1 MVLNKTYGI
10 NFPFKPSQEGTYLSL
25 TKTVKD
31 EVRADLLHLI
41 LTRKGSR
48 YYLPDF
54 GTRMYEFIFEPMDGQ
69 TFEVIKDDIRTAV
82 RKYIPNL
89 EIENIT
95 ISPYVDL
102 DDTNES
108 DITKLTFEE
117 EPAEY
122 QMFDIFRTAGQG
134 VEEYTAK
141 IKIEYSVTDSSF
153 NTRDFIII
161 NI

>member
-10 NFPFKPSQEGTYLSL
+10 NFPFKESQEGTYLSL
-25 TKTVKD
+25 TKTVQE

-54 GTRMYEFIFEPMDGQ
+54 GTRIYEFIFEPMDGT
-69 TFEVIKDDIRTAV
+69 TFDAIKDDIRDAV
-82 RKYIPNL
+82 KKYIPNL
-89 EIENIT
+89 EIEQ
-95 ISPYVDL
+95 ISIEPYTEDE
-102 DDTNES
+102 TT

-117 EPAEY
+117 EPSEY

-134 VEEYTAK
+134 VDEYTAK
-141 IKIEYSVTDSSF
+141 IRIEYSVTDSSF

>member
-10 NFPFKPSQEGTYLSL
+10 KFPFKESQEGTYVSL
-25 TKTVKD
+25 TKTVQE

-54 GTRMYEFIFEPMDGQ
+54 GTRIYEFIFEPMDGT
-69 TFEVIKDDIRTAV
+69 TFEAIKDDIRESV
-82 RKYIPNL
+82 KKYIPNL
-89 EIENIT
+89 EIEQ
-95 ISPYVDL
+95 ISIEPYTED
-102 DDTNES
+102 ESS

-117 EPAEY
+117 EPSEY
-122 QMFDIFRTAGQG
+122 QMFDIYRTAGQG
-134 VEEYTAK
+134 VDEYTAK
-141 IKIEYSVTDSSF
+141 IRIEYSVTDSTF